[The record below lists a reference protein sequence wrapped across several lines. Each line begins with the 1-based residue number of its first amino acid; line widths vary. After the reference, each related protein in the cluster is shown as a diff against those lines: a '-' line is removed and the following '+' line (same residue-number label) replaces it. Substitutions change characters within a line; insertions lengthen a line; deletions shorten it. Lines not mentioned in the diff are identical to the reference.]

1 MVQTVAKELNVP
13 KEIISMKPVNSFVSP
28 QNSPSWGSFTTDCMC
43 SSAIVACQSLK
54 ERLKEVEDTMDHPT
68 WIELIKECHKR
79 KVDLTVRHQYDFN
92 DRNQKL
98 IITDC
103 FSFRGLSSNEL
114 ENPNYEIYS
123 ATVSEVELDVLTGE
137 ICVRRVDI
145 LEDTGTSINPEID
158 VGQVEGAFVMSLGM
172 WLTEQLRYDPMSG
185 KLLTC
190 DTWVSKTH
198 FDFKLSNFENLLKN
212 IAGIQTAIKQRHT
225 RRL

>member
-1 MVQTVAKELNVP
+1 M
-13 KEIISMKPVNSFVSP
+13 
-28 QNSPSWGSFTTDCMC
+28 
-43 SSAIVACQSLK
+43 
-54 ERLKEVEDTMDHPT
+54 
-68 WIELIKECHKR
+68 
-79 KVDLTVRHQYDFN
+79 
-92 DRNQKL
+92 
-98 IITDC
+98 

-198 FDFKLSNFENLLKN
+198 FLILSLATLK
-212 IAGIQTAIKQRHT
+212 TC
-225 RRL
+225 

>member
-79 KVDLTVRHQYDFN
+79 NIDLTVRHQYDFN

-103 FSFRGLSSNEL
+103 FLS
-114 ENPNYEIYS
+114 
-123 ATVSEVELDVLTGE
+123 
-137 ICVRRVDI
+137 
-145 LEDTGTSINPEID
+145 EDLAPMNWRIQIMKSI
-158 VGQVEGAFVMSLGM
+158 Q
-172 WLTEQLRYDPMSG
+172 QL
-185 KLLTC
+185 
-190 DTWVSKTH
+190 
-198 FDFKLSNFENLLKN
+198 FQKLSWTFLLEKFV
-212 IAGIQTAIKQRHT
+212 
-225 RRL
+225 

>member
-1 MVQTVAKELNVP
+1 M
-13 KEIISMKPVNSFVSP
+13 
-28 QNSPSWGSFTTDCMC
+28 
-43 SSAIVACQSLK
+43 
-54 ERLKEVEDTMDHPT
+54 
-68 WIELIKECHKR
+68 
-79 KVDLTVRHQYDFN
+79 
-92 DRNQKL
+92 
-98 IITDC
+98 
-103 FSFRGLSSNEL
+103 

-190 DTWVSKTH
+190 DTWVNKTH
-198 FDFKLSNFENLLKN
+198 FNFLLANL
-212 IAGIQTAIKQRHT
+212 
-225 RRL
+225 